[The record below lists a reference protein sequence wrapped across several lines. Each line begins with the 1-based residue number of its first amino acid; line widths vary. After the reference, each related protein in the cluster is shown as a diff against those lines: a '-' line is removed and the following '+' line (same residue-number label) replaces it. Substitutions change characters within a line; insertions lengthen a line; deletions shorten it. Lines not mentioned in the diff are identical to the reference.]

1 MLRNVAT
8 TVFVVVQFAVLY
20 CALYLFWASLGN
32 MSFVGLAKVF
42 VAAYAVGASSRKL
55 ADMYVA
61 SAQKP
66 SDRKGM
72 LDL

>member
-1 MLRNVAT
+1 MLRSVAT
-8 TVFVVVQFAVLY
+8 TVFVVVQFTVLY
-20 CALYLFWASLGN
+20 CALYLFWSNLGN
-32 MSFVGLAKVF
+32 VSFAGFATVF

-66 SDRKGM
+66 SDGKGM
-72 LDL
+72 MDL

>member
-1 MLRNVAT
+1 MIRNIAT
-8 TVFVVVQFAVLY
+8 VIFVVVQFAVLY
-20 CALYLFWASLGN
+20 CALYLFWSSIGN
-32 MSFVGLAKVF
+32 VKFTDLATIF

-66 SDRKGM
+66 SDRKGA

>member
-1 MLRNVAT
+1 MLQKVAT
-8 TVFVVVQFAVLY
+8 VFFVMIQLAVLC
-20 CALYLFWASLGN
+20 CALYLFWTNVGS
-32 MSFVGLAKVF
+32 MSFVGFAKVF

-61 SAQKP
+61 STQKP